1 METTSLPRG
10 CHHAADP
17 GVRDGLR
24 DPDKMVWCGTAN
36 PSVLT
41 FNRMWAIQREL
52 AVMNVLL
59 GKTSGVWGHGDSV
72 TGSESNAIL

>member
-1 METTSLPRG
+1 
-10 CHHAADP
+10 
-17 GVRDGLR
+17 
-24 DPDKMVWCGTAN
+24 MVWCGTAN